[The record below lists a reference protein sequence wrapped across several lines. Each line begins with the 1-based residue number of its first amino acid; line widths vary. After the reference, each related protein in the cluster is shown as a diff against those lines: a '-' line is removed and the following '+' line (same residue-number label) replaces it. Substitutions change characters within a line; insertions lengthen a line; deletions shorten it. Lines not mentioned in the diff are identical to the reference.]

1 MEIYL
6 KVRCLVNCCYEP
18 IQPQTIMSGLLFG
31 ATDLRKKN
39 KKVVSRRGRRA
50 LGVYSHGNL
59 KRMVSIIQLLSWSF

>member
-1 MEIYL
+1 M

-39 KKVVSRRGRRA
+39 KKSGFQEGSSCARG
-50 LGVYSHGNL
+50 LLTWKSEENGFNYS
-59 KRMVSIIQLLSWSF
+59 VT